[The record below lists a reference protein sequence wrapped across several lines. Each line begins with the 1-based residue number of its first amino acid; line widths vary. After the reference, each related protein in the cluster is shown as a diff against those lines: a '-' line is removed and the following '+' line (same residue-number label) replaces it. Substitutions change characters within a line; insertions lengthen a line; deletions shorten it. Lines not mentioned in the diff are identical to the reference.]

1 MSDFFSPIKAKIVVI
16 FLFYF
21 REKQEKIS
29 ALLKNAAI
37 SQSEDIFKQELRQER
52 DEIVELTEKL
62 TILQD
67 QIKRE

>member
-1 MSDFFSPIKAKIVVI
+1 M
-16 FLFYF
+16 LC
-21 REKQEKIS
+21 REKQEKMS

-62 TILQD
+62 SILQD